1 MENKLR
7 RGLALLMTLIM
18 LISCAPMDALAAI
31 VPVSGGTQTS
41 DGLSLFS
48 IVKPPV
54 ATVTYVFM
62 NGTEEFARQILKNG
76 ETLNNPGT
84 PKADKEFV
92 GWFDESGNQLTFP
105 ITASVGSASFTVTVN
120 ARFADVY
127 FVFFTNEK
135 GEVMVTKKG
144 KKGDTISTEGVT
156 YPVGN
161 EESIVGWEDASGNLV
176 PSVTLN
182 GSDVTLKA
190 RVENG
195 HWITY
200 DSQGGTYVAPAFVK
214 ANETTSAPAAPSR
227 PGYTFDHWSE
237 TVGGAA
243 FSFGQK
249 LDKKLT
255 LYALDAQCQYALHRH
270 PLAGKRR

>member
-144 KKGDTISTEGVT
+144 KKGETISTEGVT

-161 EESIVGWEDASGNLV
+161 EQTIVGWKDESGNI
-176 PSVTLN
+176 VTFVKLEHK
-182 GSDVTLKA
+182 DVRLTA
-190 RVENG
+190 IVANG

-200 DSQGGTYVAPAFVK
+200 DSQGGTYVEPAFVK
-214 ANETTSAPAAPSR
+214 GNETTTRASR
-227 PGYTFDHWSE
+227 PHPPR
-237 TVGGAA
+237 
-243 FSFGQK
+243 
-249 LDKKLT
+249 
-255 LYALDAQCQYALHRH
+255 LYLR
-270 PLAGKRR
+270 PLAD

>member
-41 DGLSLFS
+41 SGVSLKS

-54 ATVTYVFM
+54 ATTTYVFM
-62 NGTEEFARQILKNG
+62 NGTEEFARQIVKNG

-84 PKADKEFV
+84 PDSGSPNREFT
-92 GWFDESGNQLTFP
+92 GWRDGDNNAPVFG
-105 ITASVGSASFTVTVN
+105 AVTVTETKEITYH
-120 ARFADVY
+120 AQFDDVY

-144 KKGDTISTEGVT
+144 ANGDTISTEGVT

-182 GSDVTLKA
+182 GS
-190 RVENG
+190 E
-195 HWITY
+195 
-200 DSQGGTYVAPAFVK
+200 
-214 ANETTSAPAAPSR
+214 
-227 PGYTFDHWSE
+227 
-237 TVGGAA
+237 
-243 FSFGQK
+243 
-249 LDKKLT
+249 
-255 LYALDAQCQYALHRH
+255 
-270 PLAGKRR
+270 